1 VIDIQTLKAQN
12 TSNFMGIIIAH
23 HQ

>member
-1 VIDIQTLKAQN
+1 
-12 TSNFMGIIIAH
+12 MGIIIAH